1 MDLYTFSGAL
11 QGLQANEGMNCF
23 TSQRVTISQCRGMQ
37 ERLQSHSKHVN
48 CEEIWR
54 IFACWMKEGY
64 KAQTGLSIAL
74 ERNSPSL
81 VTGKSSAS
89 IRR

>member
-48 CEEIWR
+48 CEEI
-54 IFACWMKEGY
+54 
-64 KAQTGLSIAL
+64 
-74 ERNSPSL
+74 
-81 VTGKSSAS
+81 
-89 IRR
+89 